1 LTTEI
6 SRLRIGTRASKLARW
21 QADHVAG
28 LLAAIPGAP
37 GVELVPIK
45 TEGDRIQ
52 DVPLSKILGK
62 AFFTKEIESALLEG
76 EVDVAV
82 HSLKDLATEM
92 PVGLS
97 LGAVLERASPL
108 DALVSRDLRG
118 NVPTRVRKLDR
129 GDYDAIVLAV
139 AGLERLSMGDRV
151 SAILPPEVFP
161 PAVSQGAIGIQIR
174 AEDSETR
181 RWVERLDHT
190 PTRLATASE
199 RALLATLE
207 GGCQVPVGALADVS
221 ADRLD
226 LVAGICSPDGTLY
239 VEGTGSGYASDG
251 VEVGRILARDLLG
264 RGGATILAAIRK
276 EEGGA

>member
-1 LTTEI
+1 
-6 SRLRIGTRASKLARW
+6 
-21 QADHVAG
+21 
-28 LLAAIPGAP
+28 
-37 GVELVPIK
+37 
-45 TEGDRIQ
+45 
-52 DVPLSKILGK
+52 
-62 AFFTKEIESALLEG
+62 
-76 EVDVAV
+76 VAV

-108 DALVSRDLRG
+108 DALVSRDESIRVLEDLLQGARVGTSSTRRRAFLARLRPDLELADLRG

-239 VEGTGSGYASDG
+239 VEGTGSGSASDG